1 MNQEQT
7 ATGRDRAEEVSREVE
22 RDSRRYP
29 VSF

>member
-1 MNQEQT
+1 MNEEQT
-7 ATGRDRAEEVSREVE
+7 ISNREQAEQVSREVE